1 MPHNIAYRGDF
12 CYNYTINNTHME
24 NKNTGNAPELRRG
37 EKNVSSKIKKTFN
50 EEAKNSLKKD
60 TGEEAVSQNR
70 AVFFWET
77 PEYAHHEKSN
87 KWYMV
92 AGGILLFFVLIGIFT
107 GSASMAI
114 AFLLL
119 GGVYYISHQKKPKHI
134 HVIIS
139 ELGINFGHRY
149 YPYNIIDSFWV
160 LYQPPHLTTLNL
172 KLNKGAMRVI
182 SIELSKEIS
191 PGDLRDYLLTQVPEQ
206 EGKEEGFIDAI
217 SRKFKL

>member
-1 MPHNIAYRGDF
+1 
-12 CYNYTINNTHME
+12 ME
-24 NKNTGNAPELRRG
+24 NKNSDKVTEPGRS
-37 EKNVSSKIKKTFN
+37 EKNISSEIKKTFN
-50 EEAKNSLKKD
+50 EEEKTFPEKD
-60 TGEEAVSQNR
+60 TSKEAVSQNR

-77 PEYAHHEKSN
+77 PEYIHHEKSN

-92 AGGILLFFVLIGIFT
+92 AGGILILLVLIGVFT

-114 AFLLL
+114 VFLLL
-119 GGVYYISHQKKPKHI
+119 GGVYYISHQQKPKQV

-139 ELGINFGHRY
+139 ELGIHFGHRY

-172 KLNKGAMRVI
+172 KLSKGAMRII
-182 SIELSKEIS
+182 SIELSEEIS